1 MLPWSAA
8 AAIRDRPS
16 HALDGANR
24 ILRSAIAIVGLALLG
39 LFLARA
45 PITWAMA
52 LLVGIIGGVLLLIR
66 PAIGLYALA
75 IAIPFGSVRT
85 LSVGG
90 VNLSLA
96 QPILALTLAAM
107 VAPLLAYRRSTALR
121 SGVTMATMGLVGALA
136 LSLLPA
142 SDLRA
147 AGTELLKWIE
157 FALLLACAAITIREQ
172 ESRWLVAA
180 LLLAGM
186 AEGLLG
192 IYQFLRQVG
201 PPGFVLFGRYMRAYG
216 TFAQPNPYGGYLGML
231 LPLACAILLT
241 RWGRR
246 GPGRLRSLWG
256 DRVLWLLSLASFAT
270 MFAGLIMSW
279 SRGALLGALAGLAL
293 VLLALARRAWPVLL
307 MLALV
312 AAVLAPLWSPLVP
325 GDYLSRLDDT
335 TAYLGQDLA
344 LVEIDD
350 ANFAVIERLAHWEAA
365 WRMFSRSPWIGVG
378 IGQYP
383 VVYPTV
389 SLARWQDPL
398 GHAHNYYL
406 HMLAEAGILGLLAYL
421 GLLIAALSRAWRQA
435 RHAEGWP
442 RVLGLAALGMLG
454 HLITHSLVDNLYV
467 QDMYL
472 LVALV
477 LGMLLSGP
485 SPKQSEAVGTGGC
498 EQCQYRSEVA

>member
-1 MLPWSAA
+1 MPSLSAA
-8 AAIRDRPS
+8 FASQGRPAHDLERAS
-16 HALDGANR
+16 RLP
-24 ILRSAIAIVGLALLG
+24 RSAIAMVALAILG

-45 PITWAMA
+45 PLTWALA
-52 LLVGIIGGVLLLIR
+52 LLVGATGGLLLLIR
-66 PAIGLYALA
+66 PVIGLYVLA

-85 LSVGG
+85 LSIGG
-90 VNLSLA
+90 ASLSLA
-96 QPILALTLAAM
+96 QPVLALTLAAM
-107 VAPLLAYRRSTALR
+107 VAQMLAHRRCAALR
-121 SGVTMATMGLVGALA
+121 SGLTLAATGLVGVLA
-136 LSLLPA
+136 LSLLQA

-147 AGTELLKWIE
+147 AATELLKWIE
-157 FALLLACAAITIREQ
+157 FALLLACVAVTARGR

-180 LLLAGM
+180 LLLAGL

-231 LPLACAILLT
+231 LPLACAIVVT
-241 RWGRR
+241 RWSAPD
-246 GPGRLRSLWG
+246 PGQLRSHWAN
-256 DRVLWLLSLASFAT
+256 RALWLLGLGSFAA

-293 VLLALARRAWPVLL
+293 VMLALARRAWPLFVT
-307 MLALV
+307 LAL
-312 AAVLAPLWSPLVP
+312 AAIVLAPLWSPLVP

-365 WRMFSRSPWIGVG
+365 WRMFSRSPWTGVG

-383 VVYPTV
+383 VVYSSV
-389 SLARWQDPL
+389 SLPRWQDPL

-421 GLLIAALSRAWRQA
+421 GLLITALSLAWRQA
-435 RHAEGWP
+435 RRAEGWT
-442 RVLGLAALGMLG
+442 RVLALAALGMLG
-454 HLITHSLVDNLYV
+454 HVITHSMVDNLYV

-485 SPKQSEAVGTGGC
+485 DQKHREPAGAVRQ
-498 EQCQYRSEVA
+498 EQRQCRSEVV